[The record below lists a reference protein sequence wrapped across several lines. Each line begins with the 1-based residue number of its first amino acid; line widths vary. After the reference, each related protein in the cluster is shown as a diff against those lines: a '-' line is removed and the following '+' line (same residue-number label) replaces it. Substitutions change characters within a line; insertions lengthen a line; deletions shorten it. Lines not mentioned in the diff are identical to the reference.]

1 MRAWPV
7 LEGPLLELT
16 SHWVFQGTHRVPMSG
31 SQLQHSH
38 QLLGV
43 PVEYPVPDFSGNM
56 GQNGL
61 SEGVASTGGTPI
73 GINKS
78 LGVPGHS

>member
-1 MRAWPV
+1 
-7 LEGPLLELT
+7 
-16 SHWVFQGTHRVPMSG
+16 MSG
-31 SQLQHSH
+31 FQLKHSH

-61 SEGVASTGGTPI
+61 NEGVASTGETPMAD
-73 GINKS
+73 NKS
-78 LGVPGHS
+78 LGVAGHS